1 VVLFRKMVLIVIYR
15 VLLISIF
22 LVKDGFLRSVQDL
35 VFLYELLIASLFMFH
50 FLIFFLVRFLWRCV
64 NLMHKKIDLL
74 LWSLNGEK
82 TLPLCLSSIRRAIP
96 NKFVNRRI
104 VVDGGSEDKTVEI
117 ATRYGWEVVSSDRG
131 IARQA
136 NVGLGM
142 VETDVFA
149 TFEQD
154 ILLCPEWFYCVR
166 DWIEG
171 SKVAVVN
178 GARFSKNKVLRS
190 IEECSLRRGVGN
202 NISLDNNL
210 LKTDVIREL
219 GGFNEHF
226 KSSVDRDLRDRVEL
240 HGFKWVFCDWVVSD
254 HLKFSFV
261 ENVKHCYTI
270 VDDYPE
276 DMGLLGNVGRLA
288 FGPFRGLDVACKFGC
303 PSAVF
308 LYPYMRLYKLLG
320 MVRKGLV

>member
-1 VVLFRKMVLIVIYR
+1 MVLFRKMILIVIYR

-35 VFLYELLIASLFMFH
+35 VFLYELVIASLFMFH
-50 FLIFFLVRFLWRCV
+50 FLIFYLRFLWRCV

-96 NKFVNRRI
+96 DKFVNRRI

-154 ILLCPEWFYCVR
+154 IFLCPEWFYRVR
-166 DWIEG
+166 DWVKS

-190 IEECSLRRGVGN
+190 IEKCSLRRGVGN
-202 NISLDNNL
+202 NVSLDNNL
-210 LKTDVIREL
+210 LKTNVIREL
-219 GGFNEHF
+219 GGFPEGYE
-226 KSSVDRDLRDRVEL
+226 SSVDRVLRDKVEGA
-240 HGFKWVFCDWVVSD
+240 GFRWLLLDWVKSL

-261 ENVKHCYTI
+261 DNVRHCRDI
-270 VDDYPE
+270 VDGFPE
-276 DMGLLGNVGRLA
+276 DGDLLDNVGRLL
-288 FGPFRGLDVACKFGC
+288 FSPLRGLEVACRFEC

-320 MVRKGLV
+320 MVEKGLV